1 MRKRSIILALLAIA
15 VILAGIA
22 GATVFGNRALRAYRS
37 AREQLDAAL
46 EKIHAVQQ
54 KVNSITPEPYFFD
67 DSWIEKGCYIAHAFG
82 GIDGFTYTNSL
93 EAFKQNYSLGHRVY
107 EVDMDY
113 TQDDYSVL
121 LSHHEDHWREITGTV
136 PEVPYTKDSFLNSV
150 IYEKYTPLDLSGLI
164 SILAEYPDI
173 FIITDTK
180 YSDRTSVIMQFS
192 QIVREAQA
200 VDPAILDRI
209 VPQIYNEEMFWTLM
223 SVYPFRSVI
232 FTLYQTA
239 WSSESVYDFCFRSGV
254 RCITMPVEDVTPDIL
269 SLWKTLGIRVAVHTV
284 NDESSAEQL
293 FREGVDLIY
302 TDFLCQS

>member
-1 MRKRSIILALLAIA
+1 MRKRNIILALLAIA

-22 GATVFGNRALRAYRS
+22 GAAVFGNRALRAYRS

-54 KVNSITPEPYFFD
+54 KVDSITPEPYVFD

-93 EAFKQNYSLGHRVY
+93 EAFQVNYSLGHRVF

-113 TQDDYSVL
+113 AQDDYSVL
-121 LSHHEDHWREITGTV
+121 LSHHEDHWREITGTA

-180 YSDRTSVIMQFS
+180 YYDRTSIIMQFS

-200 VDPAILDRI
+200 IDPAILDRI

-223 SVYPFRSVI
+223 RVYPFRSVI
-232 FTLYQTA
+232 FTLYQTV

-254 RCITMPVEDVTPDIL
+254 RCITMPVEDVTTDIL